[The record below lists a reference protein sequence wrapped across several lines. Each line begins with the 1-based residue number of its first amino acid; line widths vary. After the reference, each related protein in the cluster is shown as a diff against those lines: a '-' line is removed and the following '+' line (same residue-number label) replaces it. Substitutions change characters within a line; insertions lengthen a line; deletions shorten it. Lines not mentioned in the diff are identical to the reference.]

1 MMRFL
6 LLMLVFHSTFLF
18 AQENEI
24 DIYQPDLHVFY
35 SGFGSVISLKS
46 NGKINR
52 NAQVI
57 CRECDTI
64 YRVKE
69 HTYLVKPGKT
79 DSIQLQVVSRK
90 GNVLHALKYKVRA
103 LPIPEVKIDGFA
115 TLDTLTISPRKI
127 SLHTSLDEFVYVG
140 FAVRSWKVTIN
151 QTVFEGFGHTLSEKF
166 IQYLETQ
173 RQGMFLIEIQY
184 IGPNQAV
191 KLIKGAYFF
200 TL

>member
-1 MMRFL
+1 MRFL
-6 LLMLVFHSTFLF
+6 LLIFMFHATVLF
-18 AQENEI
+18 AQENEM

-46 NGKINR
+46 NSKINR
-52 NAQVI
+52 NVQVI
-57 CRECDTI
+57 CRECDTV

-90 GNVLHALKYKVRA
+90 GNVLHALKCEVRA
-103 LPIPEVKIDGFA
+103 LPIPEMRIDGFA
-115 TLDTLTISPRKI
+115 PLDTLTVLPKNI
-127 SLHTSLDEFVYVG
+127 SLHTPVNEFVQVG
-140 FAVRSWKVTIN
+140 YAVKSWKVTIN
-151 QTVFEGFGHTLSEKF
+151 QTVFEGFGYRLSDKF
-166 IQYLETQ
+166 IQHLETQ

-184 IGPNQAV
+184 IGPNQAI

-200 TL
+200 SR